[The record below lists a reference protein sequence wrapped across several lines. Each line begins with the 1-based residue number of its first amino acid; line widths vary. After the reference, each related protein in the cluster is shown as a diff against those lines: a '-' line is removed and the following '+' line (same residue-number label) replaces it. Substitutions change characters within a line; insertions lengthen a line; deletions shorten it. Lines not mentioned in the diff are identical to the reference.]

1 MRHRYP
7 PPWRGVTL
15 YYRLDRAARA
25 QQYKWR
31 SKSWGLKIADLTP
44 HSGPPAYSSTRVY
57 IPITMF
63 ECVHHGM
70 PSCCVHTMVRSWSL
84 LSSWPERCVEKTAC
98 IARARRGRARLTVYP
113 PRIQIAEIAAP
124 SSQSCDRKSKFG
136 LRHAIKLIE
145 LYCMTKSEFW
155 FSMIPPRTRSRN
167 FRSSVPLNSTVFQNT
182 MVRSWTEI
190 LAIYLPSASRCHN
203 DVWPTFY
210 LPTTM
215 YQVLAITMV
224 LTETRDMKFI
234 EPGDAIE
241 NA

>member
-70 PSCCVHTMVRSWSL
+70 PSCCVHTMVHTYS
-84 LSSWPERCVEKTAC
+84 PTTVELTGTVCGKQFMHR
-98 IARARRGRARLTVYP
+98 ARAARPRAFD
-113 PRIQIAEIAAP
+113 
-124 SSQSCDRKSKFG
+124 S
-136 LRHAIKLIE
+136 
-145 LYCMTKSEFW
+145 
-155 FSMIPPRTRSRN
+155 
-167 FRSSVPLNSTVFQNT
+167 
-182 MVRSWTEI
+182 
-190 LAIYLPSASRCHN
+190 LPSQDPDR
-203 DVWPTFY
+203 
-210 LPTTM
+210 
-215 YQVLAITMV
+215 
-224 LTETRDMKFI
+224 
-234 EPGDAIE
+234 GDCGS
-241 NA
+241 

>member
-70 PSCCVHTMVRSWSL
+70 PSCCVHTMVRSWSVDPLGTLTPVHCTGVKVPRGSTDQLRTMVIGMHAPHTDL
-84 LSSWPERCVEKTAC
+84 LAYYFKIPWYVQLDHTA
-98 IARARRGRARLTVYP
+98 IYYV
-113 PRIQIAEIAAP
+113 
-124 SSQSCDRKSKFG
+124 
-136 LRHAIKLIE
+136 
-145 LYCMTKSEFW
+145 
-155 FSMIPPRTRSRN
+155 
-167 FRSSVPLNSTVFQNT
+167 LNSV
-182 MVRSWTEI
+182 
-190 LAIYLPSASRCHN
+190 Y
-203 DVWPTFY
+203 
-210 LPTTM
+210 
-215 YQVLAITMV
+215 
-224 LTETRDMKFI
+224 
-234 EPGDAIE
+234 
-241 NA
+241 

>member
-70 PSCCVHTMVRSWSL
+70 PSCCVHTMVRSWSVDPLGTLTPVHWPTRLL
-84 LSSWPERCVEKTAC
+84 LSSWSERCVEKNSC

-136 LRHAIKLIE
+136 LRHAIKL
-145 LYCMTKSEFW
+145 
-155 FSMIPPRTRSRN
+155 N
-167 FRSSVPLNSTVFQNT
+167 
-182 MVRSWTEI
+182 
-190 LAIYLPSASRCHN
+190 
-203 DVWPTFY
+203 
-210 LPTTM
+210 
-215 YQVLAITMV
+215 
-224 LTETRDMKFI
+224 
-234 EPGDAIE
+234 
-241 NA
+241 